1 MYRDY
6 DLEEHVDYTKERTQI
21 LNKYIGKQFDPY
33 KNQDELRVIQKLL
46 EKKGIVCQNHRKV
59 MVRMMVYMEKKQ
71 KKALEE
77 YRQAIKNPKSKR
89 KQ

>member
-1 MYRDY
+1 MSKSQKSDGTY
-6 DLEEHVDYTKERTQI
+6 DGIYGEET
-21 LNKYIGKQFDPY
+21 
-33 KNQDELRVIQKLL
+33 
-46 EKKGIVCQNHRKV
+46 
-59 MVRMMVYMEKKQ
+59 